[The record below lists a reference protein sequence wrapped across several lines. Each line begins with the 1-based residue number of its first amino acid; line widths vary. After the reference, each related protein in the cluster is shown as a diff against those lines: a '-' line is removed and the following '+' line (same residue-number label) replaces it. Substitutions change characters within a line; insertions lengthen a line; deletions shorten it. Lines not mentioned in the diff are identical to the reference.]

1 MAKAQV
7 VGKKVFDVIEREP
20 MIKDHKNVISEFIL
34 KQRIE
39 FRNVTFRYPTAPEG
53 VRSVL

>member
-34 KQRIE
+34 K
-39 FRNVTFRYPTAPEG
+39 
-53 VRSVL
+53 